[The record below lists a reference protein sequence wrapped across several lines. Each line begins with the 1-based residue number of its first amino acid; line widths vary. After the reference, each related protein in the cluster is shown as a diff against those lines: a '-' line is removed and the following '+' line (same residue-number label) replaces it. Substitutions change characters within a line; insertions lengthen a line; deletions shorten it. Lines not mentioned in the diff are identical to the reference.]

1 MVEYGKIMRDDIT
14 FSMKIRADKE
24 RKKTRKK

>member
-1 MVEYGKIMRDDIT
+1 MVEYGKIMRDDII